1 MSTNEGSRPLVGLW
15 HQTLEC
21 FSAYKRSWPLMSVY
35 ECSVGLISAQ
45 VLDSKMNKMSPHK
58 KMCSD
63 IYTGVGTP
71 HITSHTTQNQ
81 GGTPHMC
88 LDVQSGVGTPHRIQ
102 RHRGGGHHTKSK

>member
-45 VLDSKMNKMSPHK
+45 VLDSKMNKMSSF
-58 KMCSD
+58 KM
-63 IYTGVGTP
+63 
-71 HITSHTTQNQ
+71 TSPFDLPISKLIFHQ
-81 GGTPHMC
+81 
-88 LDVQSGVGTPHRIQ
+88 IIK
-102 RHRGGGHHTKSK
+102 RG